1 PPALNMFDV
10 NFDRLDRYSTAAREQ
25 ILNGVIELYDYMFG
39 SLLGAELT
47 QKQSV
52 IFRYLAR
59 LMLTI
64 PGATIH
70 DLLKLLGDA
79 TPYTQNISQLPPGA
93 RMFFETEFPHKSFT
107 DTKRQIQ

>member
-1 PPALNMFDV
+1 LRSYGP
-10 NFDRLDRYSTAAREQ
+10 AAREQ

-59 LMLTI
+59 LMITI
-64 PGATIH
+64 PDATIH
-70 DLLKLLGDA
+70 DLLKLMQDA
-79 TPYTQNISQLPPGA
+79 TPYLPHIERLPLGS
-93 RMFFETEFPHKSFT
+93 RTFFETDFVHRSF
-107 DTKRQIQ
+107 DQTKQQ